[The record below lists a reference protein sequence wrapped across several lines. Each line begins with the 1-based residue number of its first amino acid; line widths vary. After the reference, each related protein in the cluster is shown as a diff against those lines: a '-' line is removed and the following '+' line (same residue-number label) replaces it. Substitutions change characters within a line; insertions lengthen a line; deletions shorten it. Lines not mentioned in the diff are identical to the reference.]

1 MNKQQGSS
9 LIVALIL
16 LTIITMV
23 AVYSIEGSTIQ
34 SKMVASSLFS
44 SLTYQECRNEQ
55 EANIR
60 FYNENGGSQRVDL
73 LSLVQTGGSLIA
85 DSATETKPIT
95 SQYDIN
101 PPRSSIST
109 TWSYVRPA
117 PDARSGYEVE
127 LGSISQA
134 YLYTNNCIATF
145 RFSTNNQTLGAIVDG
160 LDGSGDVH

>member
-1 MNKQQGSS
+1 MNKQNGSS
-9 LIVALIL
+9 LIVALVL

-23 AVYSIEGSTIQ
+23 AAYSIEGSTIQ

-60 FYNENGGSQRVDL
+60 YYNTDGGSERSELINLIQTESL
-73 LSLVQTGGSLIA
+73 LEK
-85 DSATETKPIT
+85 DSTTENKPIT
-95 SQYDIN
+95 SQYIEN
-101 PPRSSIST
+101 TPKSRIT
-109 TWSYVRPA
+109 TSWEYIRPA

-127 LGSISQA
+127 LGSISKA
-134 YLYTNNCIATF
+134 YLFDNTCTANF

-160 LDGSGDVH
+160 LDGSNDVH